1 MTNETKSPDF
11 TAGATATDPK
21 NPFGRWPTSELGS
34 QALSYWIDSWQRAWL
49 FWDVMR
55 RRGNTFIAHEKEGKP
70 PVLVF
75 DYDMV
80 VDGRTLEDAANYA
93 LVRIKPPA
101 EYPTDL
107 KKRPIVV
114 IDPRAGHGPGVG
126 GSKIDSEIGIA
137 LRAGHPCYFVMFFP
151 KPCPGQTIDSVA
163 RAEGVFLKEVIELHP
178 DADGKPFV
186 IGNCQGGWALMILAA
201 VAPELFGPILLAG
214 SPISYWAGVEGK
226 NPMRYTGGL
235 LGGSWLSSLMADL
248 GNGTFDGS
256 YLVQNFEN
264 LNPSNTL
271 WGKQY
276 NLYSKI
282 DTEPARFL
290 EFEKWWG
297 GYFFLNKKEIEWIVQ
312 NLFVGNMLS
321 ANEVR
326 SANGK
331 TTVNLYN
338 IRSPIVVFA
347 SWGDNI
353 TPPQQ
358 ALNWIPDLYESVDE
372 IRAHDQTIVY
382 CVHEKIGHLGI
393 FVSAKVADRE
403 HSELMS
409 AIDMIDTLPPG
420 LYEAII
426 EDTKPDMPHME
437 LIDGRYLIK
446 LEMRT
451 IDDILALG
459 DGREHE
465 RAFKVV
471 KRVSEVNQSLYDTF
485 LSPVV
490 QAMSNDITAQ
500 WSRILQPD
508 RLQRYML
515 SDMNPVLWPLK
526 FFARMVREQR
536 KPVSS
541 DNPFVKLEVQISE
554 RIIDSLDS
562 YRDLRDA
569 WSERF
574 FKSIYESPWTAAMVG
589 LTGNGKQQKALR
601 PEDWLR
607 NELKRL
613 KELEHE
619 LYMEQGTPLD
629 GVVRMLLYQGHDSKV
644 LDERPFRL
652 FQQYIRKV
660 PDDIRPTIAQM
671 KQAFKRQMFILFLDE
686 ERAINALPKL
696 LPEMEQRHRALKAV
710 REIATARAG
719 KLNDS
724 QETRLRRIEELLG
737 VTEQE
742 NTRSSKNENTRL
754 TPTQGA
760 NEASE
765 DGSEA
770 NV

>member
-1 MTNETKSPDF
+1 MTNGTKSSDS
-11 TAGATATDPK
+11 TKTSSRGSE
-21 NPFGRWPTSELGS
+21 NPFGSWPTSESGT
-34 QALSYWIDSWQRAWL
+34 QALSYWIDSWQRTWL

-55 RRGNTFIAHEKEGKP
+55 ERGNTFIEHEKEGKP

-75 DYDMV
+75 DYEMV
-80 VDGRTLEDAANYA
+80 MDGRTLEDPANYA
-93 LVRIKPPA
+93 LVRITPPA
-101 EYPTDL
+101 GHPTDL
-107 KKRPIVV
+107 KKRPFVV

-151 KPCPGQTIDSVA
+151 KPCPGQTIESVA
-163 RAEGVFLKEVIELHP
+163 RAEGMFLQKVIELHP

-201 VAPELFGPILLAG
+201 VAPDLFGPILLAG

-235 LGGSWLSSLMADL
+235 LGGSWLSSFMSDI

-256 YLVQNFEN
+256 HLVQNFEN

-271 WGKQY
+271 WGKQH

-282 DTEPARFL
+282 DTEPSRFL

-297 GYFFLNKKEIEWIVQ
+297 GYFFLNKKEMEWIVQ
-312 NLFVGNMLS
+312 NLFVGNKLS
-321 ANEVR
+321 ANEVK
-326 SANGK
+326 SADGK

-382 CVHEKIGHLGI
+382 CLHEKIGHLGI

-403 HSELMS
+403 HSEIMS
-409 AIDMIDTLPPG
+409 VIDMIDALPPG
-420 LYEAII
+420 LYEAKI
-426 EDTKPDMPHME
+426 EDTRPDMPHLE

-446 LEMRT
+446 FEMRT
-451 IDDILALG
+451 INDILALG

-471 KRVSEVNQSLYDTF
+471 KRVSEINQSLYDTF
-485 LSPVV
+485 LSPVIR
-490 QAMSNDITAQ
+490 AMSNEMTAQ
-500 WSRILQPD
+500 WSRMLQPD

-515 SDMNPVLWPLK
+515 SDSNPAMWPLK
-526 FFARMVREQR
+526 IFAEMVREQR
-536 KPVSS
+536 KPVSP
-541 DNPFVKLEVQISE
+541 DNPFIKLEAQMSE
-554 RIIDSLDS
+554 RITDLLDT

-569 WSERF
+569 RCERL
-574 FKSIYESPWTAAMVG
+574 FKSIYESPWVAAMVG
-589 LTGNGKQQKALR
+589 LAGESEKPGAPK

-607 NELKRL
+607 DELKRL
-613 KELEHE
+613 KALEHE
-619 LYMEQGTPLD
+619 SYIEQGTPLD
-629 GVVRMLLYQGHDSKV
+629 AVVRMLLYQGHDTQV
-644 LDERPFRL
+644 VDERPFRL
-652 FQQYIRKV
+652 IQQFLREI
-660 PDDIRPTIAQM
+660 PDDKRPTMEQL
-671 KQAFKRQMFILFLDE
+671 KQAFRRQSFVLLIDE

-696 LPEMEQRHRALKAV
+696 LPEMDQRNRAFELV
-710 REIATARAG
+710 HQIATARAG
-719 KLNDS
+719 KLDNS
-724 QETRLRRIEELLG
+724 QETKIHHLKEILG
-737 VTEQE
+737 ISEVDSGSSQKGNKRPAQMKKAGQE
-742 NTRSSKNENTRL
+742 T
-754 TPTQGA
+754 G
-760 NEASE
+760 ASE
-765 DGSEA
+765 A
-770 NV
+770 